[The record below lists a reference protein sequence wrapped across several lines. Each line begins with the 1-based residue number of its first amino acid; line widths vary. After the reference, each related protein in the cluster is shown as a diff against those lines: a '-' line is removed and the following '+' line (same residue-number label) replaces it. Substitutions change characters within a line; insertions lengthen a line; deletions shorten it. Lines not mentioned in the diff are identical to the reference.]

1 MCLGC
6 TASSAFWDAAAEDQQ
21 LESPE
26 ELKRRKLDLLRERL
40 QGRPVR
46 IEGEEPAPGKWTIG
60 SPHE

>member
-26 ELKRRKLDLLRERL
+26 ELKRRKLELLRERL
-40 QGRPVR
+40 QGRPRPV
-46 IEGEEPAPGKWTIG
+46 KWCTSMTAG
-60 SPHE
+60 SSSSA